1 MTPVEEDRRHR
12 MAQLVW
18 DVRHSRSSDAYQI
31 VRGLARAVVVVAL
44 SFLVIGVVWLLF
56 TLIGL
61 AA

>member
-18 DVRHSRSSDAYQI
+18 DVRHDRRSDAYQI
-31 VRGLARAVVVVAL
+31 VRGIARAVVVVAL